1 MPPIGPELVEL
12 PDDGAS
18 LKAVIRSLLLERN
31 QEQRRADD
39 LQVELLRLQLEL
51 ERYKKWYYGPRAD
64 RLQSDNDLTPMLL
77 HFAEELDRKPGA
89 PARELCV
96 LGWKPVNADDLPR
109 DAKPEEELRRVKR
122 RQGRRD
128 LANFEH
134 LPVTWQ
140 LRRHGGGQRDHA
152 RRMLGPCA
160 KEKIIEAEKAAPEI
174 AREAV
179 EMVRVLYAVERQVRN
194 ASVAERLRLRQEQ
207 SAPVLAQLR
216 KKLLE

>member
-1 MPPIGPELVEL
+1 MPPISPELVEL

-31 QEQRRADD
+31 QGQRRADD

-51 ERYKKWYYGPRAD
+51 EGYKKWYYGPRAD
-64 RLQSDNDLTPMLL
+64 RLQSDSDLAQMLP
-77 HFAEELDRKPGA
+77 HFAEELDRKPGS

-134 LPVTWQ
+134 LPVTWRLQ
-140 LRRHGGGQRDHA
+140 RHGGGQRDHA
-152 RRMLGPCA
+152 RRMPSRRGRCRPRPSQTRTCGFPA
-160 KEKIIEAEKAAPEI
+160 SSSSWKRFAPNDVLMNDSGRRQRI
-174 AREAV
+174 AFE
-179 EMVRVLYAVERQVRN
+179 
-194 ASVAERLRLRQEQ
+194 
-207 SAPVLAQLR
+207 
-216 KKLLE
+216 